1 MKIMNEERS
10 KQPGWDENKRI
21 RMFGTSGHL
30 LIALHGGPGAIG
42 DAYRIAKGLEN
53 DFRVLEPW
61 QRRSGQVSLTVSQHV
76 EDLHQLILTRC
87 ENDTPSLIGSSWGA
101 MLALAY
107 AQKYSAYIKSLILV
121 GCGSFDKASRAV
133 IGPIRKKRIEDYI
146 NRHPEYEADLDL
158 PFHEQVMKW
167 HTMTDAFEI
176 ESDDFDIPGA
186 EPFEEDGF
194 RQSWADMVNCQ
205 ETGIYPQSFTSID
218 VPVLMLHGEDDPHPG
233 RMIREVLVKHIP
245 QLEYHEF
252 PKCGH
257 NPEIEKYARAD
268 FFRYICDWLNA

>member
-1 MKIMNEERS
+1 MHRVSSVMLGVYMKIMNEERS

-21 RMFGTSGHL
+21 RMFWYIRTFVNR
-30 LIALHGGPGAIG
+30 IAWRPHGAIG

-61 QRRSGQVSLTVSQHV
+61 QRRSGEVPLTVSQHV
-76 EDLHQLILTRC
+76 EDLHQLILERC

-146 NRHPEYEADLDL
+146 NRHPEYEADLD
-158 PFHEQVMKW
+158 PAV
-167 HTMTDAFEI
+167 
-176 ESDDFDIPGA
+176 S
-186 EPFEEDGF
+186 
-194 RQSWADMVNCQ
+194 
-205 ETGIYPQSFTSID
+205 
-218 VPVLMLHGEDDPHPG
+218 
-233 RMIREVLVKHIP
+233 
-245 QLEYHEF
+245 
-252 PKCGH
+252 
-257 NPEIEKYARAD
+257 
-268 FFRYICDWLNA
+268 